1 MKRRALLLLLASSG
15 CRGGAAR
22 LPFSR
27 KLLAV
32 TSSAAKLSDAEVSDS
47 VSELMHLADMAREAL
62 AAAPSQP
69 PATVVSQLLFGRLG
83 FEREVDDQALK
94 FVLLPSVL
102 RQRRGSCV
110 GLGTLFLALSE
121 ALGWSASG
129 VMMPGHFYVRVA
141 DSAQH
146 RNVELLRKG
155 EAMPDA
161 WYSERFPI
169 PGGAA
174 PEYARPLRAAE
185 VLGVLEYNVGND
197 HRRARRVEPARAA
210 FARSVAAFPDF
221 SEAHA
226 SLGAMQQLLGQLEQA
241 AQSYR
246 VALAKNPHLPGL
258 DQNLTLLRQE
268 REPVEAR
275 P

>member
-15 CRGGAAR
+15 CQDSGSK

-27 KLLAV
+27 ALLAV
-32 TSSAAKLSDAEVSDS
+32 AKQAAKLTDAQIAGSI
-47 VSELMHLADMAREAL
+47 SELLHLADMAREAL
-62 AAAPSQP
+62 QAAPSRP
-69 PATVVSQLLFGRLG
+69 PAAVVSELLFGRLG
-83 FEREVDDQALK
+83 FSREVDDEALD

-102 RQRRGSCV
+102 RGRRGSCV
-110 GLGTLFLALSE
+110 GLGTLFLGLSE
-121 ALGWSASG
+121 ALGWSAAG

-141 DSAQH
+141 ERAQH

-161 WYSERFPI
+161 WYEQRFPVA
-169 PGGAA
+169 GGAA
-174 PEYARPLRAAE
+174 AEYARPLSSAE
-185 VLGVLEYNVGND
+185 VLGVVEYNIGNEL
-197 HRRARRVEPARAA
+197 RRARRFEPARAA
-210 FARSVAAFPDF
+210 FGRAVAAFPDF

-226 SLGAMQQLLGQLEQA
+226 SLGAMQQLLGQLEEA

-258 DQNLTLLRQE
+258 DRNLALLENE
-268 REPVEAR
+268 R
-275 P
+275 